1 MLKKNRQIEVKLD
14 LPNPVAGFAAVSL
27 GNGKFMISSKSLKLT
42 VHNPD
47 NSELNPTQNII
58 QVFEEPNIFDR
69 LVIFLQGG
77 FSQHPDGGEQQ
88 GEH

>member
-1 MLKKNRQIEVKLD
+1 MLKKNRKIEVNLD

-47 NSELNPTQNII
+47 NSEEFNPTQNII
-58 QVFEEPNIFDR
+58 QVFEEPNIF
-69 LVIFLQGG
+69 
-77 FSQHPDGGEQQ
+77 E
-88 GEH
+88 